1 MVLLNV
7 SSDPCEVRP
16 ELPYADLLTMI
27 EGDPSYTAS
36 LYTEIGYRVIGR
48 VDVEKIYNIG
58 KLVIIP
64 RKVVREISLFR
75 PSSGFLIAFRPN
87 AKSDARRAGKVR
99 KASTLLFDHNNID
112 LCDEE
117 QIEVMRRGSPA
128 IEIVISA
135 LLDNKIMPR
144 FLSKIS
150 KCVRLA
156 TREGIDVVFSSGARD
171 LAEIWAPGSI
181 RALYALIDRRLI
193 NMVFGWV
200 EVVRRWRPGLNLY

>member
-1 MVLLNV
+1 
-7 SSDPCEVRP
+7 VRS

-27 EGDPSYTAS
+27 EGDPSTTAS
-36 LYTEIGYRVIGR
+36 LYAEIGYKVIGR
-48 VDVEKIYNIG
+48 VDVDKIHNIG
-58 KLVIIP
+58 ELLIIP

-75 PSSGFLIAFRPN
+75 PSSGFLVAFRPS

-99 KASTLLFDHNNID
+99 RTSTLLFDHNNID

-117 QIEVMRRGSPA
+117 QIEVMRRGSSA

-144 FLSKIS
+144 FLSKIIR
-150 KCVRLA
+150 CVRLA
-156 TREGIDVVFSSGARD
+156 AKEGIDVVFSSGARD
-171 LAEIWAPGSI
+171 PAEIWAPGSI
-181 RALYALIDRRLI
+181 RILYALIDRQFI
-193 NMVFGWV
+193 NMAFGWV